1 MSGKNCKDLVSNLP
15 HALVLQEIWTPR
27 KWNNIGKSN
36 QSVFWVIYHEYCV
49 QNYFQYRLLFIFCW
63 KPYKTS
69 YQIYFKRIITI
80 FDLLKSIFV
89 RRPILFPSCTLYF
102 GYDKLLMR
110 IVQFLQVVGMRIEL
124 NTLIKVGC
132 LPWTSNS
139 SSFSHTCQQLFHS

>member
-49 QNYFQYRLLFIFCW
+49 QNYFQHRLLFILCW
-63 KPYKTS
+63 KLYKTS
-69 YQIYFKRIITI
+69 YQIYFKMIITI
-80 FDLLKSIFV
+80 FIYSNIYLWDGQFYYIY
-89 RRPILFPSCTLYF
+89 CTVYF
-102 GYDKLLMR
+102 CHNKLLMR
-110 IVQFLQVVGMRIEL
+110 IVQFLQVAGMRIEL